1 MEGGPGTA
9 RSPGDPVAE
18 GPDPALTADQ
28 VAPETRSEVMT
39 ARRAQQGPSDRIL
52 LPLVF
57 IGSCLIIFLRSPPT
71 VLHPELWAE
80 DGTVWFEQAYNQ
92 GWLTPLFHP
101 QVGYLQTLPRLV
113 ADIGLLLPLSWV
125 PALFVAVAVVVQ
137 ALPAF
142 LVASRRYAGP
152 VPDYR
157 VRLLLGAL
165 YLVLPNSFEIN
176 ANLTDAQWHLGILAV
191 LVVLAAPTSG
201 LWKVFDTVVILLSGL
216 TGPFVVSIVIVA
228 AIFYVCR
235 RQRWTLVLGCIGIV
249 AGLAQAIAY
258 LSSPRTAA
266 GPLGVTGGRLVEI
279 IGGRVVANTVLGS
292 ASTTS
297 KEFTSHLFAFSL
309 APLVVAVVIVGVAVW
324 KGPLEL
330 KLFNLFGFLELAAAL
345 GSPLASL
352 HAPQWPILAHTSGVR
367 YWEFPSLAFMADVV
381 WAVGQ
386 WRSRWRVLSVL
397 SAIVLIALASF
408 GVREDFRYR
417 TFTAPSWAAQVRRFD
432 ALAPGRPFTFRIRP
446 RWTMNLNKK

>member
-1 MEGGPGTA
+1 MA
-9 RSPGDPVAE
+9 HS
-18 GPDPALTADQ
+18 
-28 VAPETRSEVMT
+28 
-39 ARRAQQGPSDRIL
+39 
-52 LPLVF
+52 
-57 IGSCLIIFLRSPPT
+57 
-71 VLHPELWAE
+71 
-80 DGTVWFEQAYNQ
+80 
-92 GWLTPLFHP
+92 LFHP

-113 ADIGLLLPLSWV
+113 ADIGLLLPFELGTGSV
-125 PALFVAVAVVVQ
+125 RGSGGCGAGAPPPSSSPVV
-137 ALPAF
+137 
-142 LVASRRYAGP
+142 GMP
-152 VPDYR
+152 VPSPTIASVYCSAPST
-157 VRLLLGAL
+157 L
-165 YLVLPNSFEIN
+165 SFR
-176 ANLTDAQWHLGILAV
+176 TRSRST
-191 LVVLAAPTSG
+191 PTSLDTPVAFG
-201 LWKVFDTVVILLSGL
+201 RLWPSWSFWPHDFGAVEGIRHGGHSVVRAHR
-216 TGPFVVSIVIVA
+216 PFRGEHRH
-228 AIFYVCR
+228 R
-235 RQRWTLVLGCIGIV
+235 RRHFLRLPPARWTLVLGCIGIV

-386 WRSRWRVLSVL
+386 WRWRVLTVL

-432 ALAPGRPFTFRIRP
+432 ALAPGRPFTFRSVRGG
-446 RWTMNLNKK
+446 R